1 MPFGEW
7 VSGLVIF
14 QLGFPYEPSEVL
26 LKMIK
31 FLESH
36 PIPSSTHLKQIPEVQ
51 VRRKRLRTALDSAF
65 LCVSD
70 LGVTLTVTVCVY
82 ADLAQFF
89 ICPVIAI
96 MDHIRS

>member
-36 PIPSSTHLKQIPEVQ
+36 PIPSSPHLKQIPEVQ
-51 VRRKRLRTALDSAF
+51 VRRKRLTLLF
-65 LCVSD
+65 CVFQI
-70 LGVTLTVTVCVY
+70 
-82 ADLAQFF
+82 LAS
-89 ICPVIAI
+89 PLP
-96 MDHIRS
+96 